1 MRAKNTF
8 LTHFSARYPKM
19 PPYILDARPDSNNYA
34 KENFIVTAFDHLN
47 MTIGDMWKM
56 QFYVEPMTRNFREI
70 NEDPGSDSD

>member
-1 MRAKNTF
+1 MCAKNTF

-19 PPYILDARPDSNNYA
+19 PPYMLNARPNPDNYA

-70 NEDPGSDSD
+70 DEDPGSDSE